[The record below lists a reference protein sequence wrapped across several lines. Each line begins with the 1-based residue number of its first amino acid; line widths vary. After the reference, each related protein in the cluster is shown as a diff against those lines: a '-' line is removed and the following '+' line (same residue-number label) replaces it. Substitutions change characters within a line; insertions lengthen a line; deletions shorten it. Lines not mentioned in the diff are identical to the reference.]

1 MKLMKLLLACVLLM
15 VLAACSKVP
24 AGNVGIKVYL
34 LGGQK
39 GVDTE
44 QLGPGRYWIGWNE
57 DLYLFPTF
65 KQNKVW
71 TNGPAEEGK
80 AAEGAFV
87 FGTIDGMKVSSDI
100 GISYRIKPGSAPK
113 LFQDYRKGIDEITDV
128 DIRNMVAS
136 EFVTRAS
143 SRRVDTVYGSG
154 KEQLLKDVESAVRA
168 RLDPQGIEL
177 IALYW
182 SGDLRLPSEVTA
194 SINAKIK
201 ATQMAEQRRNE
212 VEQAKAEAD
221 KARQTAQGEADA
233 KLMLAEAE
241 AKSIQIKG
249 DALRQNQ
256 ELVSLTVAEKWNGQY
271 PTTLITGPAGG
282 QILQI
287 PLQAK

>member
-1 MKLMKLLLACVLLM
+1 MKLSRLVLATILLIT
-15 VLAACSKVP
+15 LAACSKVP

-39 GVDTE
+39 GIDSE
-44 QLGPGRYWIGWNE
+44 QLGPGRYWIGINE
-57 DLYLFPTF
+57 ELYLFPTF

-71 TNGPAEEGK
+71 TNGADAEQ
-80 AAEGAFV
+80 GAFV
-87 FGTIDGMKVSSDI
+87 FGTVDGMKVSTDL
-100 GISYRIKPGSAPK
+100 GISYRIKAGAAPK

-143 SRRVDTVYGSG
+143 SRRVDTVYGAG
-154 KEQLLKDVESAVRA
+154 KEALLKEVEDAVRK

-182 SGDLRLPSEVTA
+182 VGDLYLPEEVRK
-194 SINAKIK
+194 SINAKIQ

-221 KARQTAQGEADA
+221 KAREAAAGEADA
-233 KLMLAEAE
+233 TLLRARAEAE
-241 AKSIQIKG
+241 AIRIRG
-249 DALRQNQ
+249 EALRQNQ
-256 ELVSLTVAEKWNGQY
+256 ELVALTVAEKWDGKY
-271 PTTLITGPAGG
+271 PQTLITSPSGA
-282 QILQI
+282 QILQV
-287 PLQAK
+287 PLQGK